1 MPSSV
6 TLSLTIVYESVLERV
21 LCPSMYIYSCYL
33 SLYSDHRC
41 PPPPFHRPLLFL
53 IYTHI
58 QLSLFV
64 DHQHSTVA
72 VDMCR
77 ALWTG
82 CDGGRGG
89 GPTRDTLHAGFC
101 DNTFSDTC
109 EIRVCPRSAVCNV
122 MSHPCFSCNC
132 SSLCILYVCNI

>member
-1 MPSSV
+1 MNQCWNACFVRPCIYIAAIFRYIR
-6 TLSLTIVYESVLERV
+6 TIVV
-21 LCPSMYIYSCYL
+21 
-33 SLYSDHRC
+33 